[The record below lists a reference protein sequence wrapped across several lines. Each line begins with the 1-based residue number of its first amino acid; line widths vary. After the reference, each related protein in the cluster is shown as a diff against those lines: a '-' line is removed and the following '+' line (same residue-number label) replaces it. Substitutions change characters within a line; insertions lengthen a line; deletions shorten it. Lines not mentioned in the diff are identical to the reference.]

1 MQKTGCILS
10 IILCGILPHP
20 ALAENSMPAA
30 PENPWYMNG
39 SVTLA
44 SEYMTRGFSDSD
56 NRPALQGNIIL
67 GHNSG
72 WEAEVWASNVDYND
86 GGEAKVQVDFYL
98 SYTFA
103 LGPGDLSLGA
113 GYYTYPAADSS
124 LHYNH
129 GEFFSLYAL
138 DIENIGSFGT
148 EFWYAPNI
156 AGNAGKAVYVNT
168 TAEIPL
174 PWVEN
179 LSLVGSLGHQ
189 WIEKNTR
196 FGAPDYA
203 DGSLGLAYTY
213 DPVTLDVRYY
223 DTSISK
229 SFCDNLCGPRMAAS
243 LTWNW

>member
-1 MQKTGCILS
+1 MQKTACILS

-20 ALAENSMPAA
+20 ALAEDSVPPA

-67 GHNSG
+67 GHDSG

-113 GYYTYPAADSS
+113 GYYTYPGAASS
-124 LHYNH
+124 LHYNSRRIL
-129 GEFFSLYAL
+129 FAL
-138 DIENIGSFGT
+138 C
-148 EFWYAPNI
+148 
-156 AGNAGKAVYVNT
+156 
-168 TAEIPL
+168 
-174 PWVEN
+174 
-179 LSLVGSLGHQ
+179 
-189 WIEKNTR
+189 TR
-196 FGAPDYA
+196 Y
-203 DGSLGLAYTY
+203 
-213 DPVTLDVRYY
+213 
-223 DTSISK
+223 
-229 SFCDNLCGPRMAAS
+229 
-243 LTWNW
+243 